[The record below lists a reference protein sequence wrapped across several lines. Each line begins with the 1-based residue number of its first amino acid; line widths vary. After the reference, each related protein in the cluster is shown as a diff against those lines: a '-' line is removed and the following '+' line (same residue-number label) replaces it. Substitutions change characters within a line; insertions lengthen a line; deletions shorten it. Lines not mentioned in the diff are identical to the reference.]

1 MTSAPPSTVSPTRR
15 STARRLRRRL
25 ESDTI
30 RVDGRRAAYASGGRG
45 LPVLFLHGW
54 GLDHRAY
61 HRSLS
66 GLIDRG
72 CRVIAPSMPGFGGST
87 ALPIGTSTLSSYAA
101 WVGSFLDELDV
112 DEPLVVVGHSFGGGV
127 ATKFA
132 HDHPDRVR
140 YLVLMNSVGATRPF
154 GGTFADHIG
163 SISLAGPL
171 ARAWSPT
178 PEGAAERMV
187 HRVLAENFMRDPLAV
202 AAAGRLALTADLAEE
217 IEELAAREVPVLV
230 LWSDRDSVIPLSA
243 FDTFCS
249 TFGADSEMVHGGHS
263 WLLAN
268 PDAFGQVLEN
278 VLHVQ
283 NEEHR
288 VQNAATQ
295 IAQTRQHL
303 VPTTVPKSSV
313 LALLDDVSPLW
324 ALSAPPQVLAAD
336 LTLCHPALEPAEVR
350 AVARPVG
357 PSAHRLTIVAHDRAG
372 LLADTT
378 SLLANEG
385 LRVESASVMTWSKE
399 DIALHSMV
407 VHAGAGLS
415 EPRWDEIGE
424 QLQTLGR
431 TIDVSTPFVASGR
444 ARVNRTG
451 AGLGTSVVRVT
462 APDQLGLLSAICRWF
477 ADNGV
482 SVEAAQVAT
491 HAGQAEDVFLIRGEC
506 DTDELA
512 ERLSKA
518 VPCSFFDLPT
528 RMTQEFM
535 RAALGLG

>member
-1 MTSAPPSTVSPTRR
+1 MSTPTDRHERTAGR
-15 STARRLRRRL
+15 SRRRL

-30 RVDGRRAAYASGGRG
+30 RVDGRTAAYAGGGRG

-61 HRSLS
+61 RRSLT

-87 ALPIGTSTLSSYAA
+87 AMPIGSQSLMSYAE
-101 WVGSFLDELDV
+101 WVGSFLDALDV

-163 SISLAGPL
+163 TLGFLGPL
-171 ARAWSPT
+171 ATAWSPT
-178 PEGAAERMV
+178 AEGAAERMV
-187 HRVLAENFMRDPLAV
+187 HRVLAENFIRDPLAV
-202 AAAGRLALTADLAEE
+202 VAAGRLALTADLAEE

-249 TFGADSEMVHGGHS
+249 TFGADSEMVAGGHS

-268 PDAFGQVLEN
+268 PDAFGQVLDN

-288 VQNAATQ
+288 VQTAATQ
-295 IAQTRQHL
+295 IAQTREHL
-303 VPTTVPKSSV
+303 KPTTVPKSSV
-313 LALLDDVSPLW
+313 LALLDAVSPLW

-336 LTLCHPALEPAEVR
+336 LTLCHPALEPDEVR

-357 PSAHRLTIVAHDRAG
+357 PAAHRLTIVGHDRAG

-378 SLLANEG
+378 SLLANQG

-399 DIALHSMV
+399 DIALHSLV
-407 VHAGAGLS
+407 VHTDAGLG
-415 EPRWDEIGE
+415 EPRWEDIGE
-424 QLQTLGR
+424 QLRTLGR
-431 TIDVSTPFVASGR
+431 TIEVSTPFAPAGR
-444 ARVNRTG
+444 ARVTRTG
-451 AGLGTSVVRVT
+451 AGLGTSVVRVS

-477 ADNGV
+477 ADNDV
-482 SVEAAQVAT
+482 ALEAAQVAT

-512 ERLSKA
+512 DRLSKA
-518 VPCSFFDLPT
+518 VPCSIFDLPT
-528 RMTQEFM
+528 RMTQEFV
-535 RAALGLG
+535 RAAMRLG